1 LIVTTPSD
9 PRQGAPAGHH
19 SQDNT
24 NNPVVTL
31 ASLMRRLSDVISAEN
46 EHIRAHR
53 PAEARKLHEEKG
65 KLSAAYTREM
75 ELVRKNGGITAF
87 GNADQLRDLKRQTQ
101 TFSRLVD
108 DHRKL
113 VERSRAITEGMI
125 KAISE
130 EVSRRNRPAQTYGKN
145 ALPPRKTVER
155 PTSLTLNQ
163 VI

>member
-1 LIVTTPSD
+1 MTSPSD
-9 PRQGAPAGHH
+9 PRQGPPSGREP
-19 SQDNT
+19 QDNT
-24 NNPVVTL
+24 SNPVVTL

-53 PAEARKLHEEKG
+53 PNEARKLHEEKG

-75 ELVRKNGGITAF
+75 ELVRKNGGITTF
-87 GNADQLRDLKRQTQ
+87 GNPDQLRDLKRQT
-101 TFSRLVD
+101 TAFNDLVE

-130 EVSRRNRPAQTYGKN
+130 EVSRRNRPVQAYGKN
-145 ALPPRKTVER
+145 ALPPRKTNTQ

-163 VI
+163 II